1 MIPIEPGLGNASE
14 GKMTFD
20 YYLMPPHERWFYF
33 DLDYVISCK
42 FCLR

>member
-20 YYLMPPHERWFYF
+20 YLMPPHERWFYF
-33 DLDYVISCK
+33 DFDYVISCK